1 MKLPSIAFTKEAL
14 SRFEESIQKE
24 WLITNGL
31 GGYASSTVLG
41 INTRKYHGL
50 LVAALHPPGDRR
62 VFLSNLNEEV
72 CLESSTYPLGANEFR
87 NEVFPKGYGFL
98 KEFSVSPFPKYTYAV
113 QGLGVQ
119 KTVFMPHD
127 RNAAVILYKISN
139 KNRVD
144 AKIRIFPLINWRP
157 FHSVTDRWKIAA
169 EPVQKCENRE
179 VLMNFNPSSSL
190 RLRASDGQYFAKEK
204 WVEKI
209 FYRAE
214 ADRGESSE
222 EDCFQSGWFEIE
234 AKADKNTEFGLVAVA
249 DENEDRVRQVAVE
262 IPETYYDL
270 EGLYEKER
278 NRHEN
283 ALTSFYETHANL
295 PADNWLKWLALATD
309 VFVVK
314 RAEPER
320 EDVIAGYHWF
330 ETWAR
335 DTFISLP
342 GLMLVTS
349 RFKEARETFLAF
361 REYCKQGLIPNF
373 MPDSA
378 GSPAYNA
385 VDASLWYVNAV
396 LQYLKYTGD
405 FGFVR
410 EKLWKTFESIIES
423 YLGGTLFSIHMDGE
437 GLLSHGSQL
446 TWMDAVVDGQPVTA
460 RTGRAVEVQALWY
473 NALRTMN
480 MLAKNFNENSKAEKY
495 LQMAEKTKKS
505 FVGKFWNP
513 ERECLFDVVDMD
525 LKDTSL
531 RPNQII
537 AVALDFTMLD
547 NIKNERVVDFVQ
559 SEFLTPYG
567 LRTLARVDPRY
578 VGIYV
583 SDRGSRDRAYHNGTV
598 WPWLL
603 GSFVTAYLK
612 SKGYTD
618 FRREI
623 AMHFL
628 LPFFT
633 EQVFKAGLGFMSE
646 VFDGEPPHATRGCI
660 AQAWS
665 VAEPFR
671 AYMEDVKQ
679 FRPKFEKEI
688 LGI

>member
-1 MKLPSIAFTKEAL
+1 MKLPLTTFTKEAL

-24 WLITNGL
+24 WIITNSL
-31 GGYASSTVLG
+31 GGYASSTILG

-72 CLESSTYPLGANEFR
+72 CLGNSMYPLGANEFQSG
-87 NEVFPKGYGFL
+87 VFPKGYGFL
-98 KEFSVSPFPKYTYAV
+98 KEFSISPFPKYVYAV
-113 QGLGVQ
+113 QGLEVQ
-119 KTVFMPHD
+119 KTIFMPHQK
-127 RNAAVILYKISN
+127 NAVVVLYKISN
-139 KNRVD
+139 KNSSD
-144 AKIRIFPLINWRP
+144 AKIRIFPLISWRP

-169 EPVQKCENRE
+169 EPVQKCGNRE
-179 VLMNFNPSSSL
+179 VFVNFNLPSSLTL
-190 RLRASDGQYFAKEK
+190 RTTEGQYFAKGK

-234 AKADKNTEFGLVAVA
+234 AKTNRNTDSALVAVA
-249 DENEDRVRQVAVE
+249 DEKEDRVRE
-262 IPETYYDL
+262 ITAGIPDTYYDL
-270 EGLYEKER
+270 EGLYEKEKG
-278 NRHEN
+278 RHEN
-283 ALTSFYETHANL
+283 ALTNLYETHADL
-295 PADNWLKWLALATD
+295 PADSWLKWLVLATD
-309 VFVVK
+309 AFVVK
-314 RAEPER
+314 RTESER
-320 EDVIAGYHWF
+320 RDVIAGYHWF

-342 GLMLVTS
+342 SLMLVTG
-349 RFKEARETFLAF
+349 RFKEARETFLTF
-361 REYCKQGLIPNF
+361 KEYCKQGLIPNF
-373 MPDSA
+373 MPDSV

-405 FGFVR
+405 FEFVQ
-410 EKLWKTFESIIES
+410 EKLWKTMESIIENYRS
-423 YLGGTLFSIHMDGE
+423 GTLFSINMDSD

-460 RTGRAVEVQALWY
+460 RAGKAVEVQALWY
-473 NALRTMN
+473 NALRIMKT
-480 MLAKNFNENSKAEKY
+480 LAKSFNENNKAETY

-505 FVGKFWNP
+505 FVGKFWNS
-513 ERECLFDVVDMD
+513 ERDCLFDVVDRD

-547 NIKNERVVDFVQ
+547 NVKNEKVVDFVQ
-559 SEFLTPYG
+559 SEFLTSYG
-567 LRTLARVDPRY
+567 LRTLARSDPKY
-578 VGIYV
+578 VGAYAGN
-583 SDRGSRDRAYHNGTV
+583 RGSRDRAYHNGTV

-603 GSFVTAYLK
+603 GPFVTAYLK

-623 AMHFL
+623 ALQFL
-628 LPFFT
+628 LPSFT
-633 EQVFKAGLGFMSE
+633 EQIFKAGLGFISE
-646 VFDGEPPHATRGCI
+646 VFDGEPPHAPRGCI

-671 AYMEDVKQ
+671 AYMEDVMQ
-679 FRPKFEKEI
+679 VRPKFEEEI
-688 LGI
+688 LKT